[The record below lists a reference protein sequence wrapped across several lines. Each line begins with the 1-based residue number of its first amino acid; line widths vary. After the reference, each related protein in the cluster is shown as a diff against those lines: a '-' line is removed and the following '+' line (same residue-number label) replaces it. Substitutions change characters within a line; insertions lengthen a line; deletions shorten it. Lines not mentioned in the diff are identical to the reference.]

1 MWNFLVALGA
11 GSALGRSRTVRRVW
25 KPLVALFFLGVLI
38 AGLIF
43 AAVVLKAVSERSNN
57 PHVHPHS
64 TH

>member
-25 KPLVALFFLGVLI
+25 KPLVVLFFLGVLI
-38 AGLIF
+38 AGFIY
-43 AAVVLKAVSERSNN
+43 AAVVFKAVSERSNS
-57 PHVHPHS
+57 PHVHAHS

>member
-11 GSALGRSRTVRRVW
+11 GSALGRSRAVRRVW

-38 AGLIF
+38 AGLIY

-57 PHVHPHS
+57 PHVHAHS